1 MICRSKPRPR
11 RALAVDHCHITN
23 QVRGLLCDKCNM
35 ALGMFNDDPYLLTK
49 ALAYLIANDPR
60 SI

>member
-1 MICRSKPRPR
+1 
-11 RALAVDHCHITN
+11 
-23 QVRGLLCDKCNM
+23 M

-60 SI
+60 GHQ